1 MVFISRQEISGLDND
16 MHDLC
21 MIKMLRKTAESGSRA
36 RTVKIITQ
44 QIEDV
49 TTTNRLKLFIENQ
62 AYKCL
67 SQKAVL

>member
-1 MVFISRQEISGLDND
+1 
-16 MHDLC
+16 